1 MLFGIKVDL
10 HPNNRQFVSVSTIA
24 LQLSLES
31 YLGFASSTIKQL
43 RFVQPL
49 NGIIPK
55 FVTELGMM
63 TEVNPVFENAYLPI
77 VTTELGMVT
86 EVNPVPEKA
95 NSPIAMTEFGI
106 STSVSE
112 SHFSFLLL
120 IDYQYSTF

>member
-1 MLFGIKVDL
+1 M
-10 HPNNRQFVSVSTIA
+10 
-24 LQLSLES
+24 
-31 YLGFASSTIKQL
+31 
-43 RFVQPL
+43 
-49 NGIIPK
+49 
-55 FVTELGMM
+55 TELGIM
-63 TEVNPVFENAYLPI
+63 TEVNPVFENAYLPM